1 MGFSRRSCAV
11 QALHGAKPLKSFPP
25 ASPFREVS
33 QPFAGIGQKTVE
45 QETVQ
50 AQMQSA
56 RLCNSCAVPDLG
68 HAELAQIS
76 ERTDVRTNR
85 RTAGNTR
92 IAALVTAW
100 DCKRSVLSNVS
111 GSQRP
116 DFHSASDGF
125 GGILAV

>member
-1 MGFSRRSCAV
+1 MGFSRRLCVV

-33 QPFAGIGQKTVE
+33 QPFA
-45 QETVQ
+45 
-50 AQMQSA
+50 
-56 RLCNSCAVPDLG
+56 VPDLG

-85 RTAGNTR
+85 HTAGNTR

-100 DCKRSVLSNVS
+100 DCQRQRFEQLKR
-111 GSQRP
+111 
-116 DFHSASDGF
+116 
-125 GGILAV
+125 